1 MTTHA
6 SHPCRFVPG
15 TTGWTEEDL
24 DDPAIEPI
32 WDGGGYEIV
41 EGVLTRMP
49 AADLEGSLPLRRLVR
64 QVERQLEQ
72 NNLPG
77 EFAFE
82 VDMVINRIRV
92 PRVDAMFLTPAQ
104 LQQQAAIEA
113 ARKRRKG
120 VKFGRLRVPP
130 TLVVESLSLDHED
143 HDEITKREWYR
154 GFGIPHYWL
163 LDPFR
168 HSLECLKLEQDEYK
182 TNAAGRDSDAVTP
195 SLFPELTVQLAP
207 IWM

>member
-1 MTTHA
+1 MTTHT
-6 SHPCRFVPG
+6 SHPRRFVPG

-24 DDPAIEPI
+24 NDPDIEPI
-32 WDGGGYEIV
+32 WDRGGYEIV

-49 AADLEGSLPLRRLVR
+49 AAYLEGSLPLRRLVR
-64 QVERQLEQ
+64 QVERHLEQ

-82 VDMVINRIRV
+82 VDIVVNRIRV
-92 PRVDAMFLTPAQ
+92 PRVDAVLLTPAQ

-130 TLVVESLSLDHED
+130 TLVIESLSLDHED
-143 HDEITKREWYR
+143 HDEVTKRAWYR

-163 LDPFR
+163 LNPFR
-168 HSLECLKLEQDEYK
+168 RALECLKLEQGEYE
-182 TNAAGRDSDAVTP
+182 TEASGRDSDQVAP
-195 SLFPELTVQLAP
+195 SLFPGLTIQLAT